1 LLLGNSFAAGVV
13 GTEGARAAADAG
25 FFSILL
31 HSSDSFLAAQRKRF
45 LRKRHPKHPE
55 AFLTAPQSIRLPDAT
70 CDVKTGETRDGHPLE
85 MADTCSS
92 ETESTAAGNLAKA

>member
-1 LLLGNSFAAGVV
+1 MPASSP
-13 GTEGARAAADAG
+13 
-25 FFSILL
+25 FFFIVPIP
-31 HSSDSFLAAQRKRF
+31 SSQVAAQRKRF

-55 AFLTAPQSIRLPDAT
+55 AFLTAPQSIRLLDAT
-70 CDVKTGETRDGHPLE
+70 CDVKTSETRDGHPLE